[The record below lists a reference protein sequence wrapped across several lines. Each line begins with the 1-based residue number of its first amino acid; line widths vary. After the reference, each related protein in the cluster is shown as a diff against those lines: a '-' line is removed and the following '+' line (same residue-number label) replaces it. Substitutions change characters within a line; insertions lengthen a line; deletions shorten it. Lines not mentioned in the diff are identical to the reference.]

1 MYMVF
6 SKKKLTHYSKYELLD
21 CDHPSHRGDFSHDFS

>member
-6 SKKKLTHYSKYELLD
+6 SKKKLTHYSKYELLG
-21 CDHPSHRGDFSHDFS
+21 CDQSPFAGDFYYNFS